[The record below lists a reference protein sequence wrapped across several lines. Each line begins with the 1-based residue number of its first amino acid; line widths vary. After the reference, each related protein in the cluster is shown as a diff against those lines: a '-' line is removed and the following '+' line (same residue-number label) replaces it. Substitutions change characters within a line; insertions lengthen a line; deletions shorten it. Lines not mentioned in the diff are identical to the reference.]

1 MWKQENQYKT
11 VTVHSAG
18 TERRLGGTGW
28 EAAAWDLFHLD
39 TNREGKVIG
48 VECFWVLIK

>member
-18 TERRLGGTGW
+18 TERRL
-28 EAAAWDLFHLD
+28 
-39 TNREGKVIG
+39 EGQDGRQLHATFSMWSPIEKTESMEWG
-48 VECFWVLIK
+48 ASGS